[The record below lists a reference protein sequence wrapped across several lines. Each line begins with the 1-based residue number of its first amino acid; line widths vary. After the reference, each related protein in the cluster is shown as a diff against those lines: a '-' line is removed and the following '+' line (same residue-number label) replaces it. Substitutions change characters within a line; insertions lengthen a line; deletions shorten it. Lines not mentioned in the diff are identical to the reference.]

1 MRPAK
6 VALAAVMASALL
18 LTAACSSGSASSDG
32 NSGDFASGGTFT
44 LLAADDPGSL
54 NPFQNIQTPGV
65 SMFKYLYSY
74 LLSIDSTGKLVPEL
88 ATSWTV
94 DGGTVTFKL
103 KNGVTCSDGTPVT
116 ATTIADNFNYAKDP
130 ANKAVQIGIIF
141 PNTNFTA
148 TPDDATNTLTVKF
161 DTPYG
166 FVLQALS
173 LFPIVC
179 GAGLKDPT
187 TLTAKSSGS
196 GPFVLTKAVTGTE
209 YDFDKRAG
217 YSWGPSGATNDAPGV
232 PDKIVEKIVGSQS
245 TAANLLI
252 SKSANAAQINGPD
265 GARLAGSSFKSV
277 DSVVGGISML
287 FNESPGRPTADI
299 AVRKALTMVLDIAQV
314 SATVTQGISNVAGKS
329 LTPAQTACD
338 DTAAVSSIPTGDETA
353 AENVLTQ
360 AGWVAGSDGIR
371 AKDGK
376 QLAIT
381 ASYLTTTAGDA
392 PAMDLIVTAWKKLG
406 AKVTQQPLDN
416 AGVNTAMFSSGNY
429 DVMPLIELAV
439 PFQSI
444 LIGWLSGPN
453 PPNGINTAHIST
465 PAYTDNANKAIQTP
479 GDAGCALWTAA
490 AKGLYEHADII
501 PISVMPAK
509 YFMQKATFDLWIGR
523 VNPTSIRLLK

>member
-18 LTAACSSGSASSDG
+18 VTAACSSDSPSSG
-32 NSGDFASGGTFT
+32 NSGGFANGGTFT

-74 LLSIDSTGKLVPEL
+74 LLSIDSSGKLVPEL

-103 KNGVTCSDGTPVT
+103 KTGVTCSDGSPVT

-196 GPFVLTKAVTGTE
+196 GPFVLNKAVTGTE

-217 YSWGPSGATNDAPGV
+217 YSWGPNGATNDAPGV

-245 TAANLLI
+245 TAANLLV

-265 GARLAGSSFKSV
+265 GARLTDPSFKSI

-287 FNESPGRPTADI
+287 FNQSPGRPTADL
-299 AVRKALTMVLDIAQV
+299 AVRKALTMVLDIPQV
-314 SATVTQGISNVAGKS
+314 SATVTQGISKVAGKS

-338 DTAAVSSIPTGDETA
+338 DTAAVSSIPTGDQAA
-353 AENVLTQ
+353 AESLLTQ

-371 AKDGK
+371 VKDGK
-376 QLAIT
+376 QLAIN

-392 PAMDLIVTAWKKLG
+392 PAMDLIEAAWKKLG
-406 AKVTQQPLDN
+406 AKVTLQPLDN
-416 AGVNTAMFSSGNY
+416 AGVNTAMFASGNY

-479 GDAGCALWTAA
+479 GDEGCALWTAA

-501 PISVMPAK
+501 PISIMPAR

-523 VNPTSIRLLK
+523 VNPTSIRLFK